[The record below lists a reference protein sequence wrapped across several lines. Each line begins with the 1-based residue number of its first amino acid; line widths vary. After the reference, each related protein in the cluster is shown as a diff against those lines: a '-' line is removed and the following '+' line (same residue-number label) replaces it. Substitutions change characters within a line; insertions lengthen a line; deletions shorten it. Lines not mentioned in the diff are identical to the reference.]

1 MVVRLIEKTEPDQ
14 FWIPLKNSEEERL
27 VWENLEQF
35 VYLALIRFGYGSPR
49 SLKLERKE
57 DSGSWSAK
65 FTATTPNLIITGE
78 IIYLPKSNS
87 LILSVSPRGG
97 GA

>member
-1 MVVRLIEKTEPDQ
+1 MAVATLEPVQ
-14 FWIPLKNSEEERL
+14 YWIPLKSAAEERL
-27 VWENLEQF
+27 VRENLEQF

-65 FTATTPNLIITGE
+65 FTAAIDSNIIKGE
-78 IIYLPKSNS
+78 VTYLPASNS

-97 GA
+97 RA